1 MDEILKLKNLASI
14 SEICFDLRERIE
26 NIVTDNSW
34 ICPIVN
40 AEYQQSYYTISK
52 NKIVILDRAQFAD
65 NEEYFGLLTHM
76 MSHSVRDFTKN
87 QIDCGSGYAEEELVC
102 ECCSAL
108 ILSLMG
114 MKKRLCED
122 SMAYERSWRINWE
135 DDKYRT
141 RIEDKVRDRFFSVIV
156 NILNCSLT
164 YSRP

>member
-40 AEYQQSYYTISK
+40 AAYQRSYYIVSK
-52 NKIVILDRAQFAD
+52 NKIAILDRTLFAD
-65 NEEYFGLLTHM
+65 DEEYFGMLTHM
-76 MSHSVRDFTKN
+76 MSHSVRDFTNN
-87 QIDCGSGYAEEELVC
+87 QLSYGSDYAEEELVC

-135 DDKYRT
+135 DDKYRI
-141 RIEDKVRDRFFSVIV
+141 RIENQVRDRFFSVIV
-156 NILNCSLT
+156 NILNCSVK
-164 YSRP
+164 